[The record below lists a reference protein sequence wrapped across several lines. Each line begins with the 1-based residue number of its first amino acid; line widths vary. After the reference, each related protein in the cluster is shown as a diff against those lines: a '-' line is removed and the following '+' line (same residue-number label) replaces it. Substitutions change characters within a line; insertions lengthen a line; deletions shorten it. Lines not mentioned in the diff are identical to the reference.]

1 MRIKIK
7 DHNKI
12 MTNEAIK
19 TDIKKWIEL
28 DRDVR
33 ELQRKVKEKRT
44 AKKALTER
52 IVGTM
57 RDNNIDIFNTKDG
70 KIVHTQT
77 RQKAPITKKH
87 LLACLDV
94 LFEEDSNERS
104 KISDYILNTRSIKV
118 LDSLKKK
125 N

>member
-1 MRIKIK
+1 MA
-7 DHNKI
+7 
-12 MTNEAIK
+12 NESVK
-19 TDIKKWIEL
+19 NDIKKWIEL

-44 AKKALTER
+44 AKKTLTER
-52 IVGTM
+52 IISTM

-77 RQKAPITKKH
+77 KQKAPITKKH
-87 LLACLDV
+87 LLTCLDA
-94 LFEEDSNERS
+94 LFEGDSTEKD
-104 KISDYILNTRSIKV
+104 KISDYILNTRSVKI